1 MYHNSVVRAKRVQI
15 MKSKLTSEQGLFDTN
30 SNLNLIHGLEQIR
43 RTRRI
48 VA

>member
-1 MYHNSVVRAKRVQI
+1 
-15 MKSKLTSEQGLFDTN
+15 MKSEVQDACPDTN